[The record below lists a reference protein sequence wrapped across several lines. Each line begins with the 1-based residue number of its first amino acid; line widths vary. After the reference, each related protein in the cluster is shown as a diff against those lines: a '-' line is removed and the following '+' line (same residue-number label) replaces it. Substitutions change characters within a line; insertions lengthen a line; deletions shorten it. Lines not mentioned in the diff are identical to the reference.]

1 MLCVYSIAPRI
12 PPGLIE
18 GSVPGRF
25 PGSVGFPQ
33 GSLGGL
39 RESPGGS
46 LNQGELEREIQ
57 DELEREIPGVP
68 GRPRG
73 VPGGRWGVPGG
84 RWGFPGGSLGVPG
97 GSRGVPGGVPGRPR
111 GVLGEVPGGP
121 ENTSSF
127 LRVSGGGPGGPLG

>member
-1 MLCVYSIAPRI
+1 M
-12 PPGLIE
+12 
-18 GSVPGRF
+18 
-25 PGSVGFPQ
+25 GFPQ

-73 VPGGRWGVPGG
+73 VPGGRWGGP
-84 RWGFPGGSLGVPG
+84 WGALGVPRG
-97 GSRGVPGGVPGRPR
+97 VPGRPWGVSRVPGGVPGRSR
-111 GVLGEVPGGP
+111 GVLGEGLGESQNRGG
-121 ENTSSF
+121 F
-127 LRVSGGGPGGPLG
+127 R

>member
-1 MLCVYSIAPRI
+1 M
-12 PPGLIE
+12 E
-18 GSVPGRF
+18 
-25 PGSVGFPQ
+25 FPQ
-33 GSLGGL
+33 GSLGGR

-57 DELEREIPGVP
+57 DKLEREIPGVP

-73 VPGGRWGVPGG
+73 VSGGRWGGPWEVLGVLGG
-84 RWGFPGGSLGVPG
+84 PWASLGGLWGSLGGSPG
-97 GSRGVPGGVPGRPR
+97 GPW

-127 LRVSGGGPGGPLG
+127 LRVSGGGPGGPVG